1 MSEQLMMSR
10 PVSVPLLVPEE
21 EEEEEEELAE
31 ELRKQQTDC
40 DVQHCLLR
48 E

>member
-1 MSEQLMMSR
+1 MIEQLMMSR
-10 PVSVPLLVPEE
+10 PVSMPLLVLVQEE
-21 EEEEEEELAE
+21 EEERELAE